1 MWKMEYELR
10 RFLYFKLK
18 LRIKG
23 IRLSR
28 VIVKGF
34 LAVPSG
40 WAVIFFQ
47 MAIFRPQST
56 QAAKPETSSRGLHAG
71 WRMAF

>member
-1 MWKMEYELR
+1 MKGRVGEIKRSVMEDGWGRECRKWNELR

-28 VIVKGF
+28 VLVKGF
-34 LAVPSG
+34 LAVPG
-40 WAVIFFQ
+40 GRAVIFFLNGY
-47 MAIFRPQST
+47 I
-56 QAAKPETSSRGLHAG
+56 
-71 WRMAF
+71 